1 MLLIFTLVALLVPMQ
16 RPTDVVKWSA
26 ETPDAV
32 STDRRTI
39 LVKVTAD
46 IQPGWKLYAIQQPE
60 GGPKPLAFATAESAP
75 FRVSKEHIVA
85 PKSRVLAQDE
95 NFAVDTHYYE
105 TRAAFTVPVA
115 VDRNITA
122 GIHDI
127 PLEVTFQAC
136 GAELCLRPFTQK
148 LPVKISIE
156 KQARPR

>member
-26 ETPDAV
+26 EIPDAL

-46 IQPGWKLYAIQQPE
+46 IQAGWKLYAIQQPE
-60 GGPKPLAFATAESAP
+60 GGPKPLAFATPEGAP
-75 FRVSKEHIVA
+75 FRVSTGHIIA
-85 PKSRVLAQDE
+85 PKSKVLAQDE

-105 TRAAFTVPVA
+105 TRAAFSVPVA
-115 VDRNITA
+115 VDRSITA
-122 GIHDI
+122 GIHEI

-148 LPVKISIE
+148 LPVTVSIQ
-156 KQARPR
+156 K